1 MPNKRIKILF
11 IITYLELGGA
21 QKQLLSIL
29 KTLSPHKYSLTL
41 CAGGKGYLKSKFLNL
56 PWVRIKLFP
65 SLVREVNPF
74 LDLAAFLKLFFF
86 IKKNK
91 FDIIHTHSPKASIL
105 GRWAAYL
112 AGVRNIIYTVHG
124 WPFHKFLKPLT
135 YYLYLFLER
144 VTAKIT
150 KKIIVVSHADLAQ
163 ALGKKICHRDKVSLI
178 HYGVEIEKFDKV
190 YKEREGKIPSTIITI
205 SCLKPQKGIFYFL
218 QTAKALLKDN
228 LQLNFIIAG
237 DGYLRKQIEKEIKL
251 MKLEDNVRLAGWVD
265 DIIPLFKQ
273 ASIFVL
279 TSLWEGLPLSLI
291 EAVISGVPV
300 VVTNTQGLLDIVGHG
315 KQGIVVNAGN
325 PIETERA
332 CREILKDY
340 QRWSRIIRA
349 NRDRLDLSY
358 WSDKR
363 MVKEVENIMGS
374 DLEM

>member
-150 KKIIVVSHADLAQ
+150 KKIIVVSYADLAQ
-163 ALGKKICHRDKVSLI
+163 ALRKKICHRDKVSLI

-300 VVTNTQGLLDIVGHG
+300 VVTNTQGLLDIVDYG

>member
-150 KKIIVVSHADLAQ
+150 KKIIVVSYADLAQ
-163 ALGKKICHRDKVSLI
+163 ALRKKICHRDKVSLI

-251 MKLEDNVRLAGWVD
+251 MKLE
-265 DIIPLFKQ
+265 
-273 ASIFVL
+273 
-279 TSLWEGLPLSLI
+279 
-291 EAVISGVPV
+291 
-300 VVTNTQGLLDIVGHG
+300 
-315 KQGIVVNAGN
+315 
-325 PIETERA
+325 
-332 CREILKDY
+332 
-340 QRWSRIIRA
+340 
-349 NRDRLDLSY
+349 
-358 WSDKR
+358 
-363 MVKEVENIMGS
+363 
-374 DLEM
+374 

>member
-150 KKIIVVSHADLAQ
+150 KKIIVVSYADLAQ
-163 ALGKKICHRDKVSLI
+163 ALRKKICHRDKVSLI

-300 VVTNTQGLLDIVGHG
+300 VVTNTQGLLDIVDYG

-363 MVKEVENIMGS
+363 MVKEVENIM
-374 DLEM
+374 